1 MKQAYGDILE
11 RENKKMRVIRK
22 LKYGNKADLAFDSLN
37 YILMFGVLVIVL
49 YPLIYVVSA
58 SFSDPYKVSSGE
70 MWLLPKG
77 FTLEGYKRLFNY
89 SEIWLSYLNTIYYT
103 VVGTAFNLA
112 VTLPCAYSLSRKD
125 FQGKGLIML
134 IIVITMFFSGGLI
147 PSYINIKNLKLLN
160 TRLIIIIGGA
170 TSAYNI
176 IVSRTFFST
185 TIPIELQEASKI
197 DGCSNWKLFLKI
209 VLPLSKPLI
218 AVMALFFGVG
228 HWNSY
233 FGPMIYLRDRKLFPL
248 QLILREIL
256 IQSKV
261 SAEMVAVDS
270 DMALA
275 VEELARISEM
285 IKYTSI
291 IVATVPMLVLYV
303 FLQKYFVKG
312 VMIGAIK
319 G

>member
-1 MKQAYGDILE
+1 
-11 RENKKMRVIRK
+11 MRVIRK